1 MAGIT
6 FTSYIPLILVLV
18 LFFLKVPV
26 AISLI
31 ASSLVYF
38 TFINTSMA
46 PDLALQNMISGL
58 NSFPVLAVPFF
69 ITAGVVMNYSGI
81 STRLLKFADLVVGH
95 LPGSLGHVNVL
106 LSTLMGGI
114 SGSSNADAAMQC
126 KILVPEMVKR
136 GYSKEFSA
144 AVTASSSL
152 IPSIIPP
159 GMVLL
164 FYATVAKQ
172 SVGKLFMAGYIP
184 GLMLCVAMMIVV
196 AIEAKKS
203 GYGKTRETRATF
215 PEVAKGLWAAILALF
230 MPLGLLM
237 GLRFGMFTA
246 TEGGAMCVIYC
257 VIVGAVFYKELKLC
271 HIAPIMKESL
281 ISTAEVMFI
290 LIGANLFGYYLSWE
304 RIPYTLSQFL
314 ITTLQNKYV
323 FLIVIN
329 IFLLIAGMFVEAAPM
344 IIILVP
350 LLLEPIKLLGI
361 DPIHFGLIVVLNLQ
375 IGGLTPPFGSMMYI
389 VCSVLKIPITKFV
402 KANIPFYIAILI
414 VLLICT
420 FLPDVVMLIPNLLYG

>member
-1 MAGIT
+1 
-6 FTSYIPLILVLV
+6 
-18 LFFLKVPV
+18 
-26 AISLI
+26 
-31 ASSLVYF
+31 
-38 TFINTSMA
+38 
-46 PDLALQNMISGL
+46 
-58 NSFPVLAVPFF
+58 
-69 ITAGVVMNYSGI
+69 
-81 STRLLKFADLVVGH
+81 
-95 LPGSLGHVNVL
+95 
-106 LSTLMGGI
+106 
-114 SGSSNADAAMQC
+114 
-126 KILVPEMVKR
+126 
-136 GYSKEFSA
+136 
-144 AVTASSSL
+144 
-152 IPSIIPP
+152 
-159 GMVLL
+159 
-164 FYATVAKQ
+164 
-172 SVGKLFMAGYIP
+172 
-184 GLMLCVAMMIVV
+184 
-196 AIEAKKS
+196 
-203 GYGKTRETRATF
+203 
-215 PEVAKGLWAAILALF
+215 

-257 VIVGAVFYKELKLC
+257 IIVGAVFYKELKLC

-420 FLPDVVMLIPNLLYG
+420 FLPDVVMFIPNLLYG